1 MLLRLGK
8 LELQEDQMALDAIL
22 HVVSPEMIAT
32 LVLKENT
39 KEAWE
44 MRVGVE

>member
-1 MLLRLGK
+1 MLSRLGK
-8 LELQEDQMALDAIL
+8 LELQEDQIALDAIL

-32 LVLKENT
+32 LVLKENA
-39 KEAWE
+39 KEVWE

>member
-1 MLLRLGK
+1 MMLQALKVSIMLLRL
-8 LELQEDQMALDAIL
+8 ALDVIL